1 MDKRWTLSDHSME
14 LERVCI
20 SVFVTE
26 KVTEPQNV
34 SALVLVH
41 RVLRHVVHRVRIR
54 LKLPLVG
61 VIASGA
67 IVVA

>member
-41 RVLRHVVHRVRIR
+41 VVQDVSEH
-54 LKLPLVG
+54 LG
-61 VIASGA
+61 
-67 IVVA
+67 